1 MSLRDVFLGV
11 VRSKLYTMLKSS
23 YMRDWT
29 AELVYSLIDEAMNE
43 KSYDIQVYLQEHVVT
58 LENMN
63 NAAQWVAQ
71 NIILPSITQRRVQ

>member
-1 MSLRDVFLGV
+1 
-11 VRSKLYTMLKSS
+11 
-23 YMRDWT
+23 MRDWT